1 MWLSVKTQRGFVLIG
16 LLALLVMGALAFLL
30 SNLSPEFMQAYRQR
44 KTDAALV
51 QAREALLGYAL
62 RFREANPDAANV
74 PIYMYGNLPLPDLG
88 SSRNNNVS
96 CTSEG
101 CDAANFAGNGPNVT
115 VIGRFPWRMLGTGAL
130 RDGNSECLWYIV
142 SGSHQRIQ
150 QSTPMNW
157 DSLGQLNLVIANGTA
172 AMQSLL
178 ASAYDRPIAIIFSPG
193 PPLPGQ
199 DRSASATDTVSECG
213 GNYDAKNYLD
223 PATAAAL
230 GGVTNYFAGAANNAF
245 AGTSAAPKA
254 ISAQG
259 DVLRQNDGTLRAGH
273 CPQGVPCDL
282 VANDKG
288 LALTSD
294 MLFGALRKNANFRL
308 DINSMLD
315 RMTSCLRDQG
325 IVAAA
330 AHPLPT
336 SACYDDSQDPRNYFS
351 NYADQLFVATCAGN
365 CTASIDGLAQTCP
378 AVLIFANQRDRAS
391 QVRIT
396 AADRAAP
403 VNYLEAPNLASFTT
417 AGTDYAGVSQFAPV
431 TTPASVYQDVVRCI
445 PAGSSFTPVE
455 STALTARGFG
465 QLSSYD
471 AATRTL
477 TLGGLNVTTSAVGS
491 GNASILSG
499 CSWTPE
505 THATGHGLRSYF
517 MFNIGNTGS
526 PGPGFTFA
534 AIDGDR
540 NTASVCGAA
549 DQHLGYSGNN
559 ASTPIVAAPKIG
571 IEFDTRRNY
580 RLHADPP
587 SLTPAPPAGF
597 DPSRASNSTQLRT
610 LNNGRADPSY
620 TGGHIAVV
628 YWGSEMPI
636 NTGYA
641 CTTTADCRTPSF
653 CDTTDNLC
661 KLAPEEDDN
670 VHGQL
675 PTPPAVRPPPR
686 NPAPAA
692 LASPPPYPP
701 PGVSKLDPNLSSTP
715 TNQNIHVRV
724 EIERSDSAGR
734 DSNSRLVKVA
744 ATTPLTLSG
753 LQTIDGITLTSGD
766 TVLVT
771 AQTDA
776 RQNGV
781 YLASTTGWTRDASAD
796 EAADLLPGTSWFVQS
811 GSTQAGSLWRLL
823 NASPPVPGFDSLSFQ
838 RVRLPV
844 RAVATS
850 NVAPAGLGSVDG
862 VALTAG
868 DRVLLSAQTTASE
881 NGVYLAAGGAWSRA
895 SPENTATGLK
905 DGATWFVREGNHAGS
920 YWVLHGD
927 ATPGISTTI
936 TIQPATSNDLYS
948 TTVQTQVWM
957 LADSATAANQIERMK
972 TTSRAM
978 AQLDPVVRYGQCSPG
993 TCAAGQSCGG
1003 VETDGNHYCYN
1014 SGQQPNLYDRQKV
1027 YDTQGT
1033 ACSSGLACSGGQFC
1047 GIDNLCYQ
1055 PALRT
1060 LRLGFTNSQSGQD
1073 QVISISN
1080 FATTWLP

>member
-1 MWLSVKTQRGFVLIG
+1 MWPPVKIQRGFVLIG
-16 LLALLVMGALAFLL
+16 LLALLVMGALAFFV
-30 SNLSPEFMQAYRQR
+30 SNLSPEFMQAYRQH
-44 KTDAALV
+44 KTDAALL

-88 SSRNNNVS
+88 SSHNNNVG
-96 CTSEG
+96 CASEG
-101 CDAANFAGNGPNVT
+101 CDAANFAGNAPNIT

-130 RDGNSECLWYIV
+130 RNGNGECLWYIV

-157 DSLGQLNLVIANGTA
+157 DTLGQLDPVVANGTA

-178 ASAYDRPIAIIFSPG
+178 ASAHDRPLAIIFSPG

-199 DRSASATDTVSECG
+199 DRSTSVADTVTECG

-223 PATAAAL
+223 PATATAL
-230 GGVTNYFAGAANNAF
+230 GGTTNYFAGAANNAF
-245 AGTSAAPKA
+245 ADTSAAAKA
-254 ISAQG
+254 ISVQG
-259 DVLRQNDGTLRAGH
+259 DVLRQTDGTLRAGN
-273 CPQGVPCDL
+273 CPQDSQCDL

-288 LALTSD
+288 LILTSD
-294 MLFGALRKNANFRL
+294 IFFAALTKNANFRL
-308 DINSMLD
+308 DINSLLD
-315 RMTSCLRDQG
+315 HMVSCLRDQG
-325 IVAAA
+325 VASA
-330 AHPLPT
+330 AHPLPA
-336 SACYDDSQDPRNYFS
+336 SACYGDSQDPRNYFS
-351 NYADQLFVATCAGN
+351 NYADQLFVAPCAGN
-365 CTASIDGLAQTCP
+365 CSATIDGVAQTCP
-378 AVLIFANQRDRAS
+378 AVLIFANQRDKTS

-396 AADRAAP
+396 ATDRAAP
-403 VNYLEAPNLASFTT
+403 VNYLEAPNLASFTNP
-417 AGTDYAGVSQFAPV
+417 GTVYAGVNQFSPV
-431 TTPASVYQDVVRCI
+431 TTAASVYQDVVRCI
-445 PAGSSFTPVE
+445 PAGSSFTSVK
-455 STALTARGFG
+455 STTLTSLGFG

-477 TLGGLNVTTSAVGS
+477 TLGSLNVTTGVPAIGA
-491 GNASILSG
+491 GNASILFG

-505 THATGHGLRSYF
+505 THVTGHGLRGYF
-517 MFNIGNTGS
+517 MFNITNTGF

-549 DQHLGYSGNN
+549 SQHLGYSGNN
-559 ASTPIVAAPKIG
+559 TSTPLVAAPKIG
-571 IEFDTRRNY
+571 IEFDTRKNY
-580 RLHADPP
+580 RSQPPFLPDGFNP
-587 SLTPAPPAGF
+587 SL
-597 DPSRASNSTQLRT
+597 ASSLTRLRT
-610 LNNGRADPSY
+610 LDNGRTDPSY

-628 YWGSEMPI
+628 YWGGETPI

-641 CTTTADCRTPSF
+641 CVTTADCRAPSF
-653 CDTTDNLC
+653 CDTSDSLC
-661 KLAPEEDDN
+661 KLLPEEDDN

-675 PTPPAVRPPPR
+675 PTPPAARPAPGNP
-686 NPAPAA
+686 PAPATVA
-692 LASPPPYPP
+692 NPPPYPP

-715 TNQNIHVRV
+715 TGQNIHVRV
-724 EIERSDSAGR
+724 EIERSDAAGR

-744 ATTPLTLSG
+744 ASTPLAALSG
-753 LQTIDGITLTSGD
+753 LPVVDSVALQAGD

-771 AQTDA
+771 AQADA
-776 RQNGV
+776 RTNGV
-781 YLASTTGWTRDASAD
+781 YLASASAWTRDASAD

-823 NASPPVPGFDSLSFQ
+823 NIAQPVIGFDSLSFQ

-844 RAVATS
+844 RAVAIS
-850 NVAPAGLGSVDG
+850 NLAPAGLGNVDG
-862 VALTAG
+862 VALAAG
-868 DRVLLSAQTTASE
+868 DRVLLTAQTTAGQ
-881 NGVYLAAGGAWSRA
+881 NGVYSAGGGAWSRA
-895 SPENTATGLK
+895 SPENTAAGLK
-905 DGATWFVREGNHAGS
+905 DGATWFIREGGHAGS

-927 ATPGISTTI
+927 ATPDVSTTI
-936 TIQPATSNDLYS
+936 SIQPAATNDLYAA
-948 TTVQTQVWM
+948 TVQTQVWM
-957 LADSATAANQIERMK
+957 LADSVTAANQIERMK

-978 AQLDPVVRYGQCSPG
+978 AELDPVVRYGQCSPS

-1003 VETDGNHYCYN
+1003 VESDGNRYCYN

-1027 YDTQGT
+1027 YDTQGS

-1060 LRLGFTNSQSGQD
+1060 LRLGFTDSQSGQD